1 MSDYLEF
8 TNYLSHIPPWAKT
21 VVSIFL
27 IGLAAKIA
35 LRPAKLLIFGG
46 LCAAAMYALFNSA

>member
-1 MSDYLEF
+1 MSDYLDF
-8 TNYLSHIPPWAKT
+8 IDYLSHIPPWAKT
-21 VVSIFL
+21 VISLFM

-46 LCAAAMYALFNSA
+46 VCAAAMYALFNFA